1 MTARGRSG
9 APIKAYLSRPTEG
22 TPRQRGCPRLVE
34 AMSKRTRKQ
43 KTETRLA
50 HAGRAPAR
58 HHGFVNTPIYR
69 GSTVL
74 FPTLASLEANAQ
86 DFTYGR
92 LGTPTVKALEE
103 AIAELEGG
111 TRTLLAPSGLSAI
124 ATSLL
129 AFVSAGDEVLVSDS
143 VYRPTRRFCDH
154 VLKRLGVKTTYYDP
168 LIGAG
173 IKTLL
178 GEKTKV
184 LFAESPGSQTFEVQD
199 IPAIAKAAHE
209 AGAVVIMDNTWA
221 TPLYFKPF
229 THGVDVSI
237 QAATKYIVGHADAM
251 LGAITASEKTARAV
265 EKAHED
271 LGLCPGPED
280 AYLGLRGLRTL
291 AVRLARHQ
299 QSALELARWLEARPE
314 VDRVL
319 HPALPSD
326 PGHALWSRD
335 FTGASGLFAFTL
347 KPTSHASLAAML
359 DGFSLFGMGYS
370 WGGFESLILPF
381 DPRDYRTA
389 TKWQVAGPAIRL
401 HVGLED
407 VEDLKADLEA
417 GFAKLASHG

>member
-1 MTARGRSG
+1 
-9 APIKAYLSRPTEG
+9 
-22 TPRQRGCPRLVE
+22 
-34 AMSKRTRKQ
+34 MSKRTGKQ
-43 KTETRLA
+43 KADTRLA
-50 HAGRAPAR
+50 HVGRAPSR

-74 FPTLASLEANAQ
+74 FPTLASLEANEQ

-111 TRTLLAPSGLSAI
+111 TRTLLTPSGLSAI
-124 ATSLL
+124 AATLL

-154 VLKRLGVKTTYYDP
+154 VLKRLGVKTSYYDP

-173 IKTLL
+173 IKNLL
-178 GEKTKV
+178 GPKTKLV
-184 LFAESPGSQTFEVQD
+184 FTESPGSQTFEVQD

-209 AGAVVIMDNTWA
+209 AGAVVVLDNTWA
-221 TPLYFKPF
+221 TLLYFKPF
-229 THGVDVSI
+229 DHGVDVSI

-251 LGAITASEKTARAV
+251 LGAITTSQKAARTM
-265 EKAHED
+265 EKAHDE

-280 AYLGLRGLRTL
+280 VYLGLRGLRTL
-291 AVRLARHQ
+291 SVRLARHQ
-299 QSALELARWLEARPE
+299 QSGLELARWLEGRPE
-314 VDRVL
+314 VARVL

-326 PGHALWSRD
+326 PGHVLWRRD
-335 FTGASGLFAFTL
+335 FTGAPGLFAVIL
-347 KPTSHASLAAML
+347 RPASHAALAAML
-359 DGFSLFGMGYS
+359 DGLNLFGMGYS

-381 DPRDYRTA
+381 DPSDYRTA
-389 TKWQVAGPAIRL
+389 TKWQAEGPALRL

-417 GFAKLASHG
+417 GFERLVAHG

>member
-1 MTARGRSG
+1 
-9 APIKAYLSRPTEG
+9 
-22 TPRQRGCPRLVE
+22 
-34 AMSKRTRKQ
+34 MSKRTGKQ
-43 KTETRLA
+43 KADTRLA
-50 HAGRAPAR
+50 HAGRAPSR

-74 FPTLASLEANAQ
+74 FPTVASLEANEQ

-111 TRTLLAPSGLSAI
+111 TRTLLTPSGLSAI
-124 ATSLL
+124 AATLL

-154 VLKRLGVKTTYYDP
+154 VLKRLGVKTIYYDP

-173 IKTLL
+173 INNLL
-178 GEKTKV
+178 GSKTKLV
-184 LFAESPGSQTFEVQD
+184 FTESPGSQTFEVQD

-209 AGAVVIMDNTWA
+209 AGAIVVLDNTWA

-229 THGVDVSI
+229 DHGVDVSI

-251 LGAITASEKTARAV
+251 LGAITANQKAAPIV
-265 EKAHED
+265 EKAHDE

-280 AYLGLRGLRTL
+280 VYLGLRGLRSL
-291 AVRLARHQ
+291 SVRLARHQ
-299 QSALELARWLEARPE
+299 QSGLELARWLEGRPE
-314 VDRVL
+314 VARVL

-326 PGHALWSRD
+326 PGHVLWRRD
-335 FTGASGLFAFTL
+335 FTGASGLFAIIL
-347 KPTSHASLAAML
+347 RSASHAALAAML
-359 DGFSLFGMGYS
+359 DGFNLFGMGYS

-381 DPRDYRTA
+381 DPNDYRTA
-389 TKWQVAGPAIRL
+389 TKWQAQGPALRL

-407 VEDLKADLEA
+407 VEDLQADLEA
-417 GFAKLASHG
+417 GFERLLAQG